1 YRELF
6 PFHESGVHPASKGNP
21 KSTQLGEVHIA
32 LARNADFIYKK
43 LKVARASTM
52 SLSEWEKHKELY
64 DRSSVSREPFYEA
77 ASESESEEEIFSDEE
92 DKDDNYGMDF
102 EPMPPVLANRGAE
115 SLRREPSRELTRD
128 ASVAGG
134 LYEEASE
141 VLNFPSVDAELSL
154 GTEKKSTIKYRP
166 ILRPNFQWN
175 CPFNSLVAAPDE
187 AHKYQCV
194 WKINLLKLTRE
205 QVTSISRELR
215 ELVDTPMKNL
225 NNPSLSVLLAALLD
239 PHLVK
244 HSKRRSG
251 MKSIAG
257 VYQVEVPIDPSAAD
271 WVARASNINMLPQI
285 PQKRARM
292 MSTTGGRPPVGLHLD
307 LPPPDLSQ
315 FKAPGDAQPQPPA
328 QAGPSAAASVSQQQP
343 APLFVSEVKEMFY
356 CIRGAALKGAEI
368 VRYQTDMKQIQGD
381 NDQPAP
387 VPKHLLGAFRRDTER
402 LDQVCD
408 VIEAKILRLMSVL
421 VREINR
427 EKAKAAEDAAA
438 KAALEQEQAA
448 AAAAAALAATDN
460 EASMTETVKSESMEV
475 DTQPAEQPSDA
486 DKMPPPPEPNSKL
499 APPRV
504 SSTAPSVVS
513 LSTLPS
519 SSLDLSEAAA
529 AAAQT
534 TKVRLARNFSLKI
547 DLPAPSLGGSFPGA
561 APTAAASRPA
571 SPVTLAPK
579 SARPRNDDPA
589 SAFGLMTAASFN
601 PALLQ
606 QLSAQAPPSAFV
618 PNGPLPFSGV
628 GNPTDTNALIPDI
641 LSSVNAAQQVV
652 ATAAQASGSLP
663 NFSTDVQDVI
673 DLTGNSPLRGQMTMP
688 INVDVDPSETID
700 LTMDSPTIPLSQ
712 VIASNRAPVAEGE
725 AVDGLDM
732 TGIEGPSVGAKGEE
746 GKVEEQPAATSL
758 EGLLASAQNDA
769 QPITGDAAGSTL
781 PTDATSL
788 LATLTGAGASN
799 DTNGVGSSSD
809 TNPASVF
816 QNLIPSAGDFGDLG
830 MDLSAF
836 LPSGDGTSGAGV
848 GLGGG
853 SADGIFEF
861 GGLMG
866 DAGAGATGVSSGM
879 DFDVL
884 GNMGIFGG
892 MDEGS
897 GAQNS

>member
-1 YRELF
+1 
-6 PFHESGVHPASKGNP
+6 
-21 KSTQLGEVHIA
+21 
-32 LARNADFIYKK
+32 
-43 LKVARASTM
+43 
-52 SLSEWEKHKELY
+52 
-64 DRSSVSREPFYEA
+64 
-77 ASESESEEEIFSDEE
+77 
-92 DKDDNYGMDF
+92 
-102 EPMPPVLANRGAE
+102 
-115 SLRREPSRELTRD
+115 
-128 ASVAGG
+128 
-134 LYEEASE
+134 
-141 VLNFPSVDAELSL
+141 
-154 GTEKKSTIKYRP
+154 
-166 ILRPNFQWN
+166 
-175 CPFNSLVAAPDE
+175 
-187 AHKYQCV
+187 
-194 WKINLLKLTRE
+194 
-205 QVTSISRELR
+205 
-215 ELVDTPMKNL
+215 
-225 NNPSLSVLLAALLD
+225 
-239 PHLVK
+239 
-244 HSKRRSG
+244 
-251 MKSIAG
+251 
-257 VYQVEVPIDPSAAD
+257 
-271 WVARASNINMLPQI
+271 
-285 PQKRARM
+285 
-292 MSTTGGRPPVGLHLD
+292 
-307 LPPPDLSQ
+307 
-315 FKAPGDAQPQPPA
+315 APGDAQPQPPA

-343 APLFVSEVKEMFY
+343 APLFGPEVKEMFY

-368 VRYQTDMKQIQGD
+368 VRYQSDMKQIQGD

-427 EKAKAAEDAAA
+427 EKAKAAEAAAA
-438 KAALEQEQAA
+438 KAALEEEQ
-448 AAAAAALAATDN
+448 AAAAAALAANDN
-460 EASMTETVKSESMEV
+460 EPSMTETVKSESMEV
-475 DTQPAEQPSDA
+475 DTQPAEQRSDA

-519 SSLDLSEAAA
+519 SSPDLSEAAA
-529 AAAQT
+529 AAAAQT
-534 TKVRLARNFSLKI
+534 TKARLARNFSLKI
-547 DLPAPSLGGSFPGA
+547 DLPAPSLGGTFPGA
-561 APTAAASRPA
+561 VPTAAASRPA

-579 SARPRNDDPA
+579 SARPRNDDPT
-589 SAFGLMTAASFN
+589 SAFGLMTAAPFN
-601 PALLQ
+601 PALIQ

-712 VIASNRAPVAEGE
+712 VIASNRAPVAEGG
-725 AVDGLDM
+725 AIDGLDM
-732 TGIEGPSVGAKGEE
+732 TGIEGPSVGAKGED
-746 GKVEEQPAATSL
+746 GKVEEQQPAVDTSL

-769 QPITGDAAGSTL
+769 QPIIGDTAGSTL

-788 LATLTGAGASN
+788 LATLTGAGVSNDATGVGSSN
-799 DTNGVGSSSD
+799 DTNS
-809 TNPASVF
+809 ASVF

-848 GLGGG
+848 GIGAG

-866 DAGAGATGVSSGM
+866 DAGAGTAGVSSGM

-884 GNMGIFGG
+884 GNMDIFGG